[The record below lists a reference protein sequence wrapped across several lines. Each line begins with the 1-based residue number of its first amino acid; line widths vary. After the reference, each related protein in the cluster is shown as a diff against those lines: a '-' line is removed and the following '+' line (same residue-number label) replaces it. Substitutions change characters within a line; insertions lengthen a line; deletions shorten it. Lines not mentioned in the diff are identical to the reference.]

1 MRASWKDAAGDIE
14 MSSTEQAPEP
24 TMDEILASIRRIIA
38 DDDPNA
44 NGAGAPA
51 AGEAPAQPSPADQ
64 IADALGADPGSDAQL
79 DDILELTREIGRQP
93 APVPEAEAPVAPP
106 PLPAAEPVQAPV
118 AAAPPPPMAE
128 PTPPA
133 QAAPAPQPQM
143 APPPAPV
150 AEMPAPQP
158 IQPPEPSPVAAA
170 PTDPAAA
177 LEGLLASVSE
187 PSAQPTPTPPPLP
200 ASVTSDAPDH
210 ALEFD
215 TQPVAAPAPEPN
227 PAVGQLDSDDQAAR
241 LAAEVEA
248 ALGTSQFE
256 PQEAPAAP
264 AGPEASIPF
273 EDPTQ
278 DEGLDLSELD
288 DNPSDF
294 AELDALADTLESDMS
309 SPPAEEQPAGDVD
322 VEPVAVSPS
331 VESALANGV
340 AAPGRTLE
348 DSVKE
353 MLRPMLREWLDNNM
367 PRILE
372 GAVKEEMSANKER
385 DE

>member
-1 MRASWKDAAGDIE
+1 MRASWIDAAGDIE

-44 NGAGAPA
+44 NGAAVPA
-51 AGEAPAQPSPADQ
+51 AGEASAQPSPADQ

-93 APVPEAEAPVAPP
+93 APAPVAETEAPVAPP

-118 AAAPPPPMAE
+118 AAAPPPMAE
-128 PTPPA
+128 PAPPV
-133 QAAPAPQPQM
+133 PQPQM
-143 APPPAPV
+143 AQPPAPA

-158 IQPPEPSPVAAA
+158 TQPPEPSPVAAA

-187 PSAQPTPTPPPLP
+187 QSAQRTPPPLP

-210 ALEFD
+210 ALDFD
-215 TQPVAAPAPEPN
+215 TQPVAAPAPEPRASAPQPQ

-264 AGPEASIPF
+264 ASPEPSINF
-273 EDPTQ
+273 EDPTE

-288 DNPSDF
+288 TSSDF
-294 AELDALADTLESDMS
+294 ADLDALSDTPDNDMS
-309 SPPAEEQPAGDVD
+309 LPPAEEQAEDDGG
-322 VEPVAVSPS
+322 VEPVAVTPS
-331 VESALANGV
+331 VESSLANGAV
-340 AAPGRTLE
+340 SSGRTLE

-353 MLRPMLREWLDNNM
+353 MLRPMLREWLDDNM

-372 GAVKEEMSANKER
+372 GAVKDEMSANKER

>member
-44 NGAGAPA
+44 NGAAAPA
-51 AGEAPAQPSPADQ
+51 VGDASAPPSPADQ

-93 APVPEAEAPVAPP
+93 APAPVPEAEAPVAPP
-106 PLPAAEPVQAPV
+106 PLPAADPVQAP
-118 AAAPPPPMAE
+118 AAAAPPPMAE
-128 PTPPA
+128 PAP
-133 QAAPAPQPQM
+133 PAPQPQM
-143 APPPAPV
+143 APLPAPA

-158 IQPPEPSPVAAA
+158 APPPEPAPVAEPPA
-170 PTDPAAA
+170 DPAAA

-187 PSAQPTPTPPPLP
+187 QSAQPTPPPLP
-200 ASVTSDAPDH
+200 ESAVSDAPDH
-210 ALEFD
+210 ALDFD
-215 TQPVAAPAPEPN
+215 TQPAAAAPEPIASAPQSD

-256 PQEAPAAP
+256 QQEAPAAP
-264 AGPEASIPF
+264 ASTEPDFSF
-273 EDPTQ
+273 EEPSQ

-288 DNPSDF
+288 DTPSDL
-294 AELDALADTLESDMS
+294 AELDGLPETLESDMP
-309 SPPAEEQPAGDVD
+309 PPAEEQLADAAGI
-322 VEPVAVSPS
+322 EPVAVSSP
-331 VESALANGV
+331 VDSALANGV
-340 AAPGRTLE
+340 AAPGQTLE
-348 DSVKE
+348 DSVRE

-372 GAVKEEMSANKER
+372 GAVKEELSANKER
-385 DE
+385 DD

>member
-44 NGAGAPA
+44 NGAAAPA
-51 AGEAPAQPSPADQ
+51 AGEASEPPSPADQ

-93 APVPEAEAPVAPP
+93 APAPVAEAEAPVAPP

-118 AAAPPPPMAE
+118 AAAPPRPMAE
-128 PTPPA
+128 PAPPA

-143 APPPAPV
+143 APAPA

-158 IQPPEPSPVAAA
+158 TQPPEPSPVASA

-187 PSAQPTPTPPPLP
+187 QSAQRTPPPLP

-256 PQEAPAAP
+256 PQEAPATP
-264 AGPEASIPF
+264 ASPEASIPF
-273 EDPTQ
+273 EDPTE

-288 DNPSDF
+288 DTPSDF
-294 AELDALADTLESDMS
+294 AELDALSDTLESEMS
-309 SPPAEEQPAGDVD
+309 SPPAEEQAVDDVG
-322 VEPVAVSPS
+322 VEPVAESPP
-331 VESALANGV
+331 VESALANGA

-372 GAVKEEMSANKER
+372 GAVKEELSANKER

>member
-44 NGAGAPA
+44 NGAAAPA
-51 AGEAPAQPSPADQ
+51 VGEASAQPSPADQ

-93 APVPEAEAPVAPP
+93 APVPVPEAEAPVAPP

-128 PTPPA
+128 PAP
-133 QAAPAPQPQM
+133 PAPQPQM
-143 APPPAPV
+143 APPPAPA

-187 PSAQPTPTPPPLP
+187 QNAQPTPPPLP

-264 AGPEASIPF
+264 ASPEASIPF

-288 DNPSDF
+288 DTPSDF
-294 AELDALADTLESDMS
+294 AELDALSDTLESEMS
-309 SPPAEEQPAGDVD
+309 SPLADEQPVDDVGI
-322 VEPVAVSPS
+322 EPVAVSPS

-353 MLRPMLREWLDNNM
+353 MLRPMLREWLDDNM